1 MVGENVKCQ
10 FRVSI
15 VSAQKFMQVGDIHLL
30 LCDVVMCAH
39 MKVSHM
45 RLKDKAQWKAHR
57 VLIQYGGPHKCYDY
71 GARLHGF
78 NWIWYEGPR

>member
-10 FRVSI
+10 FGVLI

-30 LCDVVMCAH
+30 LCDLVMCAH

-45 RLKDKAQWKAHR
+45 EIERQSLMKSS
-57 VLIQYGGPHKCYDY
+57 
-71 GARLHGF
+71 
-78 NWIWYEGPR
+78 